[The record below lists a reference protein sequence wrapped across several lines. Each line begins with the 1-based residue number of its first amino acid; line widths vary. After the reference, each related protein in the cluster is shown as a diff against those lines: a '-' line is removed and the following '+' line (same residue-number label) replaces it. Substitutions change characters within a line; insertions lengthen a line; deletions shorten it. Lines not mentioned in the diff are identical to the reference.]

1 MASGSLGQGLSV
13 ALGTAE
19 TKKLNNDTSIVYSL
33 HGDGELQEG
42 QIWEAAMYGA
52 ARGIDNIV
60 ATIDY
65 NGDK

>member
-42 QIWEAAMYGA
+42 QSGRLLCTGCSGY
-52 ARGIDNIV
+52 R
-60 ATIDY
+60 
-65 NGDK
+65 